1 MGKLRGILRIL
12 TTLKVEILLITRTIN
27 TCAKVVSTMLYI
39 QAFKEL
45 IDEVIRENRNDP
57 QRAKELMINEM
68 LRDKESIQTTTL
80 TRNKDA

>member
-12 TTLKVEILLITRTIN
+12 TTLKVEILLITKTIN

-68 LRDKESIQTTTL
+68 LRETKKAFKPQH
-80 TRNKDA
+80 

>member
-1 MGKLRGILRIL
+1 LLMGKLRGILRIL
-12 TTLKVEILLITRTIN
+12 TTLKVEILLITKTIN

-68 LRDKESIQTTTL
+68 LRETKKAFKPQH
-80 TRNKDA
+80 